1 MNNRVFKI
9 DKLPAIRR
17 LPAYLHLFRGLSE
30 QGAKFVSSS
39 YFAEEMQIQ
48 SILVRKDL
56 ELTRISGTPCVGYS
70 VAALIKGIEEFLGWN
85 ENLKALLVGA
95 GQIGSFIL
103 GNQNLINVGLKI
115 VAAFDNDPQKIG
127 VSVHGVSVSDSA
139 RLEDI
144 LRRDQIGIAI
154 LCVPAEE
161 AQQVADMLVAAGIK
175 GIWNF
180 TTTKLIIPEDIITQ
194 QKNLASGLA
203 VLSAKLTKRTKCN
216 PDSTIP

>member
-17 LPAYLHLFRGLSE
+17 LPAYLHLLRRLSE
-30 QGAKFVSSS
+30 QGVKFVSSS

-56 ELTRISGTPCVGYS
+56 ELTRISGTPRVGYS
-70 VAALIKGIEEFLGWN
+70 VATLIKGIEEFLGWN

-127 VSVHGVSVSDSA
+127 ASVHGVSVSDSA

-154 LCVPAEE
+154 LCVPAGE

-180 TTTKLIIPEDIITQ
+180 TTTKLIIPEDVITQ
-194 QKNLASGLA
+194 QENLASGLA

>member
-1 MNNRVFKI
+1 
-9 DKLPAIRR
+9 
-17 LPAYLHLFRGLSE
+17 
-30 QGAKFVSSS
+30 
-39 YFAEEMQIQ
+39 MQIQ

>member
-1 MNNRVFKI
+1 MITRVFKI
-9 DKLPAIRR
+9 NKLPAIRR
-17 LPAYLHLFRGLSE
+17 LPAYLHLLRELSE
-30 QGAKFVSSS
+30 QGVKFVSSS

-56 ELTRISGTPCVGYS
+56 ELTRISGTPRIGYS
-70 VAALIKGIEEFLGWN
+70 VTALIKGIEDFLGWN

-115 VAAFDNDPQKIG
+115 VAAFDNDPQKIRA
-127 VSVHGVSVSDSA
+127 SVHGVPVFDSA
-139 RLEDI
+139 RLKDV
-144 LRRDQIGIAI
+144 LRRDPISIAI

-180 TTTKLIIPEDIITQ
+180 TTTKLIIPQEVITQ
-194 QKNLASGLA
+194 KEDLASGLA
-203 VLSAKLTKRTKCN
+203 VLSAKLTKRHQAQ
-216 PDSTIP
+216 S